1 MSVPETRPIA
11 PPSPAGGRGGPLS
24 PRRVRAVA
32 GRIIRQVVNDRRTL
46 ALGLAVP
53 VIVILLL
60 GYVLRNR
67 STSVTLAVAVPA
79 EQLPTIPAPQGLRI
93 VPASSDPEADVRDG
107 RADGALI
114 LSPGAPARLIVRG
127 DNPGTGRLLRAAAAQ
142 IVQARVISAL
152 GVDLDRLN
160 STRPVIVGEDIP
172 ATYLYGGPQFD
183 TLDYQAPALIGF
195 FAFFFVFLLTVV
207 SFLRERTSGT
217 LERLLISPLRR
228 LELVGGYMLGFGLF
242 ALVQAALVVLV
253 AVAVLRIHHNG
264 ALALVLVLVALVTL
278 AAVNLGIFC
287 STYATT
293 ELQAIQFIPLVV
305 VPQGLLGGLL
315 FSVESL
321 PRWLQVVAH
330 FLPLTY
336 ASEALRAVMIAG
348 AGLGDVEV
356 LRDIAVLAGFTAAF
370 LVAGA
375 LTLRQQLA

>member
-1 MSVPETRPIA
+1 MTA
-11 PPSPAGGRGGPLS
+11 PDAASRFPLAPSAAPGAGLS

-46 ALGLAVP
+46 ALGLVVP
-53 VIVILLL
+53 VAVILLL

-67 STSVTLAVAVPA
+67 SGTTTLAVTVPA
-79 EQLPTIPAPQGLRI
+79 EQLPALPAPPGLRL
-93 VPASSDPEADVRDG
+93 VAASSDPEADVHDG
-107 RADGALI
+107 RADGALS
-114 LSPGAPARLIVRG
+114 LMAPPRLIVRG
-127 DNPGTGRLLRAAAAQ
+127 ENPGTSRLLRAAAAQ
-142 IVQARVISAL
+142 VIQARFISSA
-152 GVDLDRLN
+152 GVDADRGN
-160 STRPVIVGEDIP
+160 SSRPLVIGEDIP
-172 ATYLYGGPQFD
+172 TTYLQGGPEFD
-183 TLDYQAPALIGF
+183 TLDYEAPALIGF

-253 AVAVLRIHHNG
+253 AVAVLRIHHHG
-264 ALALVLVLVALVTL
+264 ALALVLLLVALVTL

-293 ELQAIQFIPLVV
+293 ELQAIQFIPIVI
-305 VPQGLLGGLL
+305 VPQGLLSGLL
-315 FSVESL
+315 FSVASL

-330 FLPLTY
+330 ALPLTY
-336 ASEALRAVMIAG
+336 ATGALRGVMIAG
-348 AGLGDVEV
+348 AGPGDAAVLGDV
-356 LRDIAVLAGFTAAF
+356 LVLAGFIVAF
-370 LVAGA
+370 LVAAA